1 MTIKHIIMAL
11 LCLWS
16 TRLLGQTITGTIK
29 SNSGDPISYATIS
42 ILNTS
47 KATAADQEGKFALP
61 LPIGKYKIQ
70 FTAVGFASKLQEI
83 EVTEENSPLE
93 ILLIES
99 TDVLG
104 EVVVTAN
111 KREEDLMRIASS
123 ISSLSDK
130 KIEDT
135 RTWGLGGLTALIP
148 NYTYQELGVPFQQ
161 VQSIRGIQ
169 VFSENPAVSTYM
181 DDVNSMDILANG
193 FAFTDI
199 ERIEVLR
206 GPQGT
211 LFGRNAMG
219 GVINIITK
227 KPGNTTTGFA
237 EVGVGNLGL
246 QRHSLGFKAPILKD
260 KLFFGVNGFFQSQDG
275 YWKNDTTGTGATNGL
290 ANGKT
295 VGGEKNLY
303 GNMFLKWLPSERL
316 SLTLNLKGQKDWS
329 NNTGFFV
336 SQSDRDLALANPDK
350 INLARVGE
358 HERNIMNNSL
368 VAKYYGSNLTLTS
381 ITAYQTIDLSFKD
394 IDFPGFYHSF
404 YQNEIGEK
412 LPPQEVFSQ
421 EIRINSN
428 IEDRLSYT
436 AGLYGFSQVGYEPS
450 TNLAFE
456 SPFFPNTYA
465 IFRNK
470 ANNFGYAGF
479 GELNYQLTEKLKAT
493 AGLRYDYE
501 KREAT
506 FNGFGDAVFSN
517 GTFTQ
522 IKSDTTVSGDYSA
535 LTPKLALSYAAN
547 GRSTIYMTYT
557 RGFRAGGVNAQK
569 VPENVSQTFDPEFSN
584 NYEIGY
590 KTFSSSKKTSLT
602 ASAFLIQ
609 WKDLQ
614 FFNLVAPFTYARENV
629 GDAQSLGIEL
639 ELTTIPVKGLQVDG
653 SLGINQT
660 EYQSFDLTRVS
671 FATGEEKTTSIGGN
685 SLSNAPSHTA
695 FLGTQY
701 TLPMQNEWSLMI
713 RGEIRSI
720 GEYYTDI
727 QNQILQPNYTL
738 VNSRISVNHLNYSL
752 ALWGQNL
759 TNERYLAFGN
769 PDSSFGR
776 NVRTSAPATFGITL
790 SAKF

>member
-1 MTIKHIIMAL
+1 
-11 LCLWS
+11 
-16 TRLLGQTITGTIK
+16 
-29 SNSGDPISYATIS
+29 
-42 ILNTS
+42 
-47 KATAADQEGKFALP
+47 
-61 LPIGKYKIQ
+61 
-70 FTAVGFASKLQEI
+70 
-83 EVTEENSPLE
+83 
-93 ILLIES
+93 
-99 TDVLG
+99 
-104 EVVVTAN
+104 
-111 KREEDLMRIASS
+111 
-123 ISSLSDK
+123 
-130 KIEDT
+130 
-135 RTWGLGGLTALIP
+135 
-148 NYTYQELGVPFQQ
+148 
-161 VQSIRGIQ
+161 
-169 VFSENPAVSTYM
+169 
-181 DDVNSMDILANG
+181 
-193 FAFTDI
+193 
-199 ERIEVLR
+199 
-206 GPQGT
+206 
-211 LFGRNAMG
+211 
-219 GVINIITK
+219 
-227 KPGNTTTGFA
+227 
-237 EVGVGNLGL
+237 
-246 QRHSLGFKAPILKD
+246 
-260 KLFFGVNGFFQSQDG
+260 
-275 YWKNDTTGTGATNGL
+275 
-290 ANGKT
+290 
-295 VGGEKNLY
+295 
-303 GNMFLKWLPSERL
+303 
-316 SLTLNLKGQKDWS
+316 
-329 NNTGFFV
+329 
-336 SQSDRDLALANPDK
+336 
-350 INLARVGE
+350 
-358 HERNIMNNSL
+358 
-368 VAKYYGSNLTLTS
+368 
-381 ITAYQTIDLSFKD
+381 
-394 IDFPGFYHSF
+394 
-404 YQNEIGEK
+404 
-412 LPPQEVFSQ
+412 VFSQ

-535 LTPKLALSYAAN
+535 LTPKLALNYAAN

-590 KTFSSSKKTSLT
+590 KTFTSSKKTSLT

-629 GDAQSLGIEL
+629 GDAQSLGLEL
-639 ELTTIPVKGLQVDG
+639 ELTTIPVKGLQLDG

-727 QNQILQPNYTL
+727 QNQILQPNFTL
-738 VNSRISVNHLNYSL
+738 VNSRISVNHQNYSL

-769 PDSSFGR
+769 PDSSFGK

>member
-16 TRLLGQTITGTIK
+16 TTLLGQTITGTIK

-83 EVTEENSPLE
+83 EVAEENSPLE
-93 ILLIES
+93 ILLLES

-111 KREEDLMRIASS
+111 KREEDLMRVASS

-169 VFSENPAVSTYM
+169 VFSENPAVSTYV

-227 KPGNTTTGFA
+227 KPGNTATGFA
-237 EVGVGNLGL
+237 EVGAGNLGL

-260 KLFFGVNGFFQSQDG
+260 KLFFGVNGLFQSQDG

-738 VNSRISVNHLNYSL
+738 VNSRISVNHRNYSL

-790 SAKF
+790 SGKF

>member
-16 TRLLGQTITGTIK
+16 TTLLGQTITGTIK

-83 EVTEENSPLE
+83 EVAEENSPLE
-93 ILLIES
+93 ILLLES

-111 KREEDLMRIASS
+111 KREEDLMRVASS

-135 RTWGLGGLTALIP
+135 RPWGLGGLTALIP

-169 VFSENPAVSTYM
+169 VFSENPAVSTYV

-227 KPGNTTTGFA
+227 KPGNTATGFA
-237 EVGVGNLGL
+237 EVGAGNLGL

-260 KLFFGVNGFFQSQDG
+260 KLFFGVNGLFQSQDG

-450 TNLAFE
+450 TNLAYE

-470 ANNFGYAGF
+470 ANNFGFAGF
-479 GELNYQLTEKLKAT
+479 GEINYQFTEKLKAT

-629 GDAQSLGIEL
+629 GDAQSLGLEL
-639 ELTTIPVKGLQVDG
+639 ELTTIPAKGLQVDG

-701 TLPMQNEWSLMI
+701 TLHMQNEWVLVI

-738 VNSRISVNHLNYSL
+738 VNSRISVNHRNYSL

-790 SAKF
+790 SGKF